1 MKRTSKFLI
10 PAIVALT
17 TACPADD
24 STPSDDEIGAT
35 GESGTGTGD
44 GDGDTSA
51 TEESGS
57 GSADTTGPDTTGP
70 DTTGTDTTAADTTTD
85 TTDTTGTDTTAGTTT
100 TDTGTTDTGGT
111 DLLDDIP
118 PEEFEPVPNPDGV
131 PAPLP
136 GVYDDQGVADPA
148 DSFRAL
154 IGLDMVDRAGLV
166 DLVDEVSDPNS
177 AIFNEYL
184 TLDEWMANHAPSA
197 YDFELLQ
204 QWLEYV
210 DFSVNYL
217 ATNRML
223 IQFTGTVQQF
233 NDAFNTTLHVCM
245 RKNPQQGNPPI
256 PVYCTPDPMTLPAFV
271 ADRSPGIV
279 TCDLLA
285 DVGNLANEAG
295 QIFATP
301 PAGATTG
308 SRLTPARVAQ
318 AYDVDDLYA
327 AGYDGS
333 GQKIGVIMGATIHM
347 KWAQSF
353 WQSFGLVRTNP
364 EVQYLMESPVTRY
377 VEAQLDNTWSGAMAP
392 GADMVSYSG
401 PDSKNTSMVF
411 VFNEAL
417 ARAPGDD
424 VWVLT
429 DSFAHREDSE
439 PLVVRNQYNDS
450 SLFGA
455 SLGLTIFGASGDSH
469 NPDVPSSS
477 QYVTAAGGTRLTW
490 NGNVLTS
497 EVTWN
502 ESGSGITKSFPMPW
516 WQVAV
521 GGGISNLRIVVDV
534 AAAASPSSPYWVY
547 YNAQWL
553 LYGGTS
559 FASPV
564 WAGIMVVI
572 NDYRVSNGL
581 PRVGYFNPTLYTDA
595 GVQATFRDITSG
607 ATPDFSSGPGWD
619 VPTGWGAPHAFA
631 LAQALP

>member
-1 MKRTSKFLI
+1 MRRTYQFLI
-10 PAIVALT
+10 PVALVALT
-17 TACPADD
+17 SACPADD
-24 STPSDDEIGAT
+24 TTIGDDEIGPPSESTGVDTTSDGAT
-35 GESGTGTGD
+35 
-44 GDGDTSA
+44 A
-51 TEESGS
+51 TEETSDGTGS
-57 GSADTTGPDTTGP
+57 
-70 DTTGTDTTAADTTTD
+70 TDTTETTESTESTESSTTDATDASTTDGTETDTDTTT
-85 TTDTTGTDTTAGTTT
+85 
-100 TDTGTTDTGGT
+100 GGSP
-111 DLLDDIP
+111 LDDIP
-118 PEEFEPVPNPDGV
+118 PEEWEPVPNPDGV
-131 PAPLP
+131 PSPLP
-136 GVYDDQGVADPA
+136 GVYDDQGEADPA

-154 IGLDMVDRAGLV
+154 IGLDIVDREGLV
-166 DLVDEVSDPNS
+166 DLVDEVGDPSS
-177 AIFNEYL
+177 AIFGQYL
-184 TLDEWMANHAPSA
+184 TLDEWMIHHAPSA

-204 QWLEYV
+204 AWLEFEG
-210 DFSVNYL
+210 FSVNYL

-233 NDAFNTTLHVCM
+233 NDAFQTTLHVCA

-256 PVYCTPDPMTLPAFV
+256 PVYCTPDPMSLPIFV

-279 TCDLLA
+279 TADLL
-285 DVGNLANEAG
+285 VELGSLPNEIGDITA
-295 QIFATP
+295 AP

-308 SRLTPARVAQ
+308 SRLTPARVAE

-333 GQKIGVIMGATIHM
+333 GQKLGVIMGATIHFQ
-347 KWAQSF
+347 WAQSF
-353 WQSFGLVRTNP
+353 WQSFGIVRTNP
-364 EVQYLMESPVTRY
+364 EVEYLMETPITRY
-377 VEAQLDNTWSGAMAP
+377 VEAQLDNIWSGVMAP

-401 PDSKNTSMVF
+401 PDSRNTSMVF

-450 SLFGA
+450 ALFGA
-455 SLGLTIFGASGDSH
+455 SLGLTILAASGDSG
-469 NPDVPSSS
+469 NPDTPSSS
-477 QYVTAAGGTRLTW
+477 QYVTAVGGTQLTW
-490 NGNVLTS
+490 NGDVLVS

-502 ESGSGITKSFPMPW
+502 ESGSGITKSFPMPD

-521 GGGISNLRIVVDV
+521 GGEISDKRIVVDV
-534 AAAASPSSPYWVY
+534 SASASPSSPYWVY
-547 YNAQWL
+547 YNSQWL

-559 FASPV
+559 FSSPV
-564 WAGIMVVI
+564 WAGIVTVI

-581 PRVGYFNPTLYTDA
+581 PRVGYMNPTLYLDA
-595 GVQATFRDITSG
+595 GVQATFRDVTSG
-607 ATPDFSSGPGWD
+607 GTLDFDAGPSWD